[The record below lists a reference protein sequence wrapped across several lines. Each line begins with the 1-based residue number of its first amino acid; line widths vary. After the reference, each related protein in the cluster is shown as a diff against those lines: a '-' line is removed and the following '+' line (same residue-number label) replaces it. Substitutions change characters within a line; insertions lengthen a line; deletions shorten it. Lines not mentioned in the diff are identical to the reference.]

1 MSRQPDSD
9 TYQADTDDD
18 GCADEAVVTAVG
30 DRCDW
35 DDSIILDVF
44 NDAIQSHRTK
54 VCHAAVHVCGY
65 VTELR

>member
-1 MSRQPDSD
+1 MSRQPTSSG
-9 TYQADTDDD
+9 TCHAD
-18 GCADEAVVTAVG
+18 GGADEAVVAAVG
-30 DRCDW
+30 DGFDW